1 MHLELLIQLEC
12 YKASFKKWT
21 NINVY
26 FVAKKK
32 KKPMFLFYI
41 YNFCFENLIY
51 KWIKQF
57 EN

>member
-26 FVAKKK
+26 FVAQKKK
-32 KKPMFLFYI
+32 KKTYVFILYI
-41 YNFCFENLIY
+41 
-51 KWIKQF
+51 
-57 EN
+57 